1 MNIQEIYD
9 SIDNQYSLYKSEQG
23 ADYGI
28 CDGLSKILSNLIE
41 EKISF
46 DEPDFME
53 YFIKLHN
60 ITMHRETG
68 ILIKNG
74 IKKKYTRD
82 GDKVTIQVIK

>member
-23 ADYGI
+23 ADYDI

>member
-28 CDGLSKILSNLIE
+28 CVGLSKILSKLIE

-46 DEPDFME
+46 DME

>member
-23 ADYGI
+23 ADYVI
-28 CDGLSKILSNLIE
+28 CDGLSKILSGLIE

-53 YFIKLHN
+53 HFIKLHN

-68 ILIKNG
+68 VLIKNG

>member
-9 SIDNQYSLYKSEQG
+9 SIDNQYSLYKSGQG